1 MISYIGFKVEVPKNI
16 MPRYYSR
23 ACTIIK
29 ILERIGYK
37 NTGLLNGY
45 LHNSTTYLIAVH
57 DDIYKYI
64 SNNYP
69 NKESYILTS
78 GLGSLKSFY
87 KIRCILSNSIYNT
100 NFGSDSYSKVL
111 VLNATTVLNT
121 YKLLL

>member
-1 MISYIGFKVEVPKNI
+1 MISYIGFKVEVPKDF

-23 ACTIIK
+23 AWAIVK

-37 NTGLLNGY
+37 NTSVLNGY
-45 LHNSTTYLIAVH
+45 LFDNSTYLIAVH

-100 NFGSDSYSKVL
+100 NLGSNLYAKVL